1 MFDIGFS
8 ELMVIGIVALLVI
21 GPEKLPKVARTLGHL
36 LGRAQRYV
44 NDVKSDINREIQ
56 LDELKKLQS
65 EVTESARSLEDSVR
79 KEFDS
84 ARAAVEVPAQAAVA
98 EAERR
103 RPAGCADRRRSACR
117 CPGQASRMND
127 PQANSAHEESFISH
141 LVELRDRLL
150 RSLIAVAVVLAALA
164 VYPGPGAIY
173 DILAAPLTAALP
185 EGTKM
190 IAIGVITPFMVP
202 LKVTAMVAFVLA
214 LPFVLYQVWAFI
226 APGLY
231 AHEKRL
237 GIPLIISS
245 SLLFLLGIAFCYFF
259 VFGQVFSFINSF
271 APKSITPAPDID
283 AYLSFVMTMFLA
295 FGIAFQ
301 VPVALVVLVKMG
313 VVTVEK
319 LKEWRSYFI
328 VGAFVVAAVVTP
340 PDVVSQLALAIPMCL
355 LYELGI
361 LAARFVSRPA
371 PPEYVVVDP
380 AEEAKMDAEMDSA
393 EEEFRKL
400 SGK

>member
-1 MFDIGFS
+1 
-8 ELMVIGIVALLVI
+8 
-21 GPEKLPKVARTLGHL
+21 
-36 LGRAQRYV
+36 
-44 NDVKSDINREIQ
+44 
-56 LDELKKLQS
+56 
-65 EVTESARSLEDSVR
+65 
-79 KEFDS
+79 
-84 ARAAVEVPAQAAVA
+84 
-98 EAERR
+98 
-103 RPAGCADRRRSACR
+103 
-117 CPGQASRMND
+117 MND
-127 PQANSAHEESFISH
+127 PQASSAQDESFISH

-150 RSLIAVAVVLAALA
+150 RSLIAVGVILGALCI
-164 VYPGPGAIY
+164 YPGPGAIY
-173 DILAAPLTAALP
+173 DFLAAPLTAALP

-190 IAIGVITPFMVP
+190 VAIGVITPFMVP

-214 LPFVLYQVWAFI
+214 LPFILYQAWAFI

-245 SLLFLLGIAFCYFF
+245 TFLFMLGVAFCYYF
-259 VFGQVFSFINSF
+259 VFGQVFSFIAGF
-271 APKSITPAPDID
+271 APKSITPAPDIE

-295 FGIAFQ
+295 FGITFE

-313 VVTVEK
+313 VVTVDK

-361 LAARFVSRPA
+361 LASRFVSRPA
-371 PPEYVVVDP
+371 PEEPVAVDP
-380 AEEAKMDAEMDSA
+380 GAEAKMAAEMDSA
-393 EEEFRKL
+393 EEEFSKL
-400 SGK
+400 SDK

>member
-1 MFDIGFS
+1 MS
-8 ELMVIGIVALLVI
+8 EA
-21 GPEKLPKVARTLGHL
+21 P
-36 LGRAQRYV
+36 
-44 NDVKSDINREIQ
+44 
-56 LDELKKLQS
+56 
-65 EVTESARSLEDSVR
+65 
-79 KEFDS
+79 
-84 ARAAVEVPAQAAVA
+84 
-98 EAERR
+98 
-103 RPAGCADRRRSACR
+103 
-117 CPGQASRMND
+117 
-127 PQANSAHEESFISH
+127 EESFISH

-150 RSLIAVAVVLAALA
+150 RSLVAIAAVLGVLCL
-164 VYPGPGAIY
+164 YPGPGEIY
-173 DILAAPLTAALP
+173 DILAAPLTKALP

-190 IAIGVITPFMVP
+190 VAIGVITPFMVP

-214 LPFVLYQVWAFI
+214 LPFILFQAWSFI

-245 SLLFLLGIAFCYFF
+245 TLLFIAGMSFCYFF
-259 VFGQVFSFINSF
+259 VFGQVFGFINSF
-271 APKSITPAPDID
+271 APKSITPAPDIE

-295 FGIAFQ
+295 FGIAFE
-301 VPVALVVLVKMG
+301 VPVALVVLVKLG
-313 VVTVEK
+313 IVTVEK

-361 LAARFVSRPA
+361 LASRLVSKPRVDA
-371 PPEYVVVDP
+371 VPEAGATDS
-380 AEEAKMDAEMDSA
+380 AAMDAEMDKA

-400 SGK
+400 S